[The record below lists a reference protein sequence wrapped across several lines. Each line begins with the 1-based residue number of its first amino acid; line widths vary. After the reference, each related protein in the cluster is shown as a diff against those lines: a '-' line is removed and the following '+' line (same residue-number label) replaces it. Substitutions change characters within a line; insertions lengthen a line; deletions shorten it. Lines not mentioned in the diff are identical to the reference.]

1 MAWWSMLAN
10 VVKPV
15 TDLIDELH
23 TSDEEKG
30 KLRMAILATQV
41 QMGEKLLD
49 YEKSRLEMQSKVIQA
64 EATSES
70 ALTRMW
76 RPVTMLVFLGMTVA
90 YWFGLTPPG
99 VTEDRVADV
108 FELIKLGLGGY
119 VVGRSAEKVV
129 PQVAQMFRSKV
140 SGE

>member
-1 MAWWSMLAN
+1 MWWQALAGI
-10 VVKPV
+10 VKPV
-15 TDLIDELH
+15 TDLIDNLH

-30 KLRMAILATQV
+30 KLRIAILATQV

-49 YEKSRLEMQSKVIQA
+49 YEKQRMEMQSKIIQS

-76 RPVTMLVFLGMTVA
+76 RPITMLTFLGMTVA
-90 YWFGLTPPG
+90 YWLGYTPPN
-99 VTEDRVADV
+99 VSEAVLMEV
-108 FELIKLGLGGY
+108 FGLIKLGLGGY

-129 PQVAQMFRSKV
+129 PQVAKMFKSEVTGK
-140 SGE
+140 